1 MIGKN
6 AIPRYK
12 QEKQQLQDLVDKMK
26 QPEFKDI
33 KWIQEQI
40 KFYKKRIKRIDELI
54 KQRLEWDSCP
64 MIIVLKENQHNNPNV
79 RIL

>member
-1 MIGKN
+1 MISRN

-12 QEKQQLQDLVDKMK
+12 QEKQQLQNLIVKMENMEYK
-26 QPEFKDI
+26 P
-33 KWIQEQI
+33 KWIVEQI

-54 KQRLEWDSCP
+54 EQRLEWDGNP
-64 MIIVLKENQHNNPNV
+64 MIIALKDNQHNNPNV